1 MARKQTRIPDEENTL
16 LANVL
21 EYAQLRHVK
30 AMHQRPAHTANG
42 PRTAIQGDEGFFD
55 LTLIGDGGIILAE
68 LKRRKGAVHTEA
80 QKAWERTARAAA
92 RHFDQARF
100 VVALWTF
107 DNWPHDIR
115 AAIDTIAKP
124 APLERGGV
132 TRAGE
137 AFIAGGY
144 VGPPPGLSG
153 QELVPSAAP
162 LPERPAVAPPTPPP
176 ASGAIPVQI
185 FVDGQPFDASMP
197 LRRTDDDTPG
207 MRMAANLRDEIMRLR
222 RLRNS

>member
-1 MARKQTRIPDEENTL
+1 
-16 LANVL
+16 
-21 EYAQLRHVK
+21 
-30 AMHQRPAHTANG
+30 
-42 PRTAIQGDEGFFD
+42 
-55 LTLIGDGGIILAE
+55 LIGDGGIILAE
-68 LKRRKGAVHTEA
+68 LKRRKNAVHTEA

-100 VVALWTF
+100 IVALWTF

-144 VGPPPGLSG
+144 VG
-153 QELVPSAAP
+153 
-162 LPERPAVAPPTPPP
+162 PPP